1 MPASTPQPL
10 QATEQCLSADATL
23 TRAFDLLGKRWT
35 GVLLATLRDSAVG
48 FRVLSRAIPGIS
60 DSVLSDRLSALTAA
74 GLVSRTVDEGPP
86 LAVAYALTERGR
98 ALIPALEALGRWAE
112 EHLPAEG
119 EPPAA

>member
-1 MPASTPQPL
+1 M
-10 QATEQCLSADATL
+10 SADSPSRLDPVACTGCDRAL
-23 TRAFDLLGKRWT
+23 VRAFEFLGKRWS
-35 GVLLATLRDSAVG
+35 GVVLGSLIHGPAGYRE
-48 FRVLSRAIPGIS
+48 LSRAIDGIS